1 MGRWKSLAVRMVG
14 KALQKAL
21 FGDLDADDAPSDE
34 TPPADP
40 FAKLKA
46 AEAEKKEREREKK
59 R

>member
-1 MGRWKSLAVRMVG
+1 MVG

-21 FGDLDADDAPSDE
+21 FGDLDEDDARSEE

-46 AEAEKKEREREKK
+46 AEAEKKEREKK

>member
-1 MGRWKSLAVRMVG
+1 MVG

-21 FGDLDADDAPSDE
+21 FGDLDEDDAPSEE
-34 TPPADP
+34 TPPVDP

-46 AEAEKKEREREKK
+46 AEAEKKEREKK

>member
-1 MGRWKSLAVRMVG
+1 MGRWKSLAVRIVG
-14 KALQKAL
+14 KALEKAL
-21 FGDLDADDAPSDE
+21 FGDLDEDDAPSDE

-46 AEAEKKEREREKK
+46 AEAEKKEREKK

>member
-1 MGRWKSLAVRMVG
+1 MVG